1 MVFQSRLMIRL
12 ALMYF
17 LIGSTLGGLILTNKA
32 YHFDSS
38 LWELLPVHIEFMI
51 FGWIIQFTLGVAYWI
66 LPRFFG
72 EDGRGKTW
80 LATIMVLLFNLGI
93 WLVASSQYGLLP
105 EKGALIGRI
114 SEAAAVAIFIS
125 LHWKRV
131 LTYNR

>member
-1 MVFQSRLMIRL
+1 MVLQSRLMIRL
-12 ALMYF
+12 ALIYF
-17 LIGSTLGGLILTNKA
+17 LIGSTIGALILTNKA
-32 YHFDSS
+32 YHFNSS

-72 EDGRGKTW
+72 GEDRGKTYW
-80 LATIMVLLFNLGI
+80 SYLMILLFNLGI
-93 WLVASSQYGLLP
+93 LLVASSQSGLLP
-105 EKGALIGRI
+105 ETGALIGRI
-114 SEAAAVAIFIS
+114 SEAVAVGIFIS